1 MKRVLLG
8 ACCAALLGV
17 STGAA
22 AQEWAGYDNRWYAG
36 VAGGGARLAT
46 SRLTDSSSLYYGA
59 YFGRFFSPNF
69 SLDLQIDSYSTE
81 FRRRELVEAGLNP
94 AFGGSDFDIYGYGLA
109 ARWHFGEEAARH
121 RPFVLFGLGIQEHD
135 NFADD
140 GRDLYAAAGLGVQS
154 KLGNN
159 WRLRAQVEGRYDND
173 RDTRNDKQADD
184 GFFDVIGSLG
194 LSYSFGALPRPPQPT
209 PAPAVAP
216 APRPAPP
223 PPPPAPAPEPEV
235 LFVLDS
241 MVFFAFDS
249 ATVRDAARAELNA
262 ASDILSARRELIL
275 IEVAGHTDSVGD
287 ETYNQQLSERRA
299 QAVADYL
306 VGRGIERNRLKVV
319 GFGESRPKVPNS
331 TPENRQQNRRVVL
344 SVLNRR

>member
-1 MKRVLLG
+1 
-8 ACCAALLGV
+8 
-17 STGAA
+17 
-22 AQEWAGYDNRWYAG
+22 
-36 VAGGGARLAT
+36 
-46 SRLTDSSSLYYGA
+46 
-59 YFGRFFSPNF
+59 
-69 SLDLQIDSYSTE
+69 
-81 FRRRELVEAGLNP
+81 
-94 AFGGSDFDIYGYGLA
+94 
-109 ARWHFGEEAARH
+109 
-121 RPFVLFGLGIQEHD
+121 
-135 NFADD
+135 
-140 GRDLYAAAGLGVQS
+140 
-154 KLGNN
+154 
-159 WRLRAQVEGRYDND
+159 
-173 RDTRNDKQADD
+173 
-184 GFFDVIGSLG
+184 
-194 LSYSFGALPRPPQPT
+194 
-209 PAPAVAP
+209 
-216 APRPAPP
+216 
-223 PPPPAPAPEPEV
+223 
-235 LFVLDS
+235 